1 MIKREICKWLS
12 MVCALVLILAGFGE
26 APVAKAAPPLVQND
40 FVISTFHGVPG
51 IPNSDYYKILD
62 NTKKAN
68 LTHFETTFTSPA
80 GSVAALNIAESL
92 GLKVIVQDYSRFG
105 GFQNYPNQI
114 ANTTPQSAQE
124 AVELFDSPALDG
136 FYIWD
141 EPFME
146 QIPQV
151 KQDLDL
157 MTSLAPDKIML
168 VTTLQSYSPTY
179 TWQNGQFKTYIDHY
193 MSEVQPPL
201 LVFDYYV
208 FEADIKK
215 GISLDQSEMW
225 KDMGYIRKKAQEA
238 GIPFW
243 FYIQLI
249 GDIANGNAGDM
260 TVPRVA
266 VQDYVSLA
274 FGVKG
279 ISYFNTIDGIMDING
294 NPNHLY
300 NGVAALNKDILT
312 LGRTLLNANS
322 ERVYHTSAIAHAD
335 YLDTLS
341 GSPLVQSAPQG
352 LFIGEFDDPS
362 GVQFLLP
369 VNTDYDQAKSGTI
382 GLKNN
387 KSVYKVNK
395 STGAYELLSASTGE
409 IAFSMNAGEGELY
422 VLADQPLASS
432 NGGAPGKPTLSEDNG
447 HDTGLMDGD
456 YNVNMNLW
464 WGNNGTVYKLFE
476 NDRLIDTQMLADRSP
491 KAQSAVTAVT
501 NRTNGTYR
509 YVAELTNASGTTRS
523 DVLTVRVTDA
533 APAKP
538 VLSDNNW
545 DGDGDFNVS
554 MNMWWGTNGAAY
566 RLYENGILI
575 DTQTLV
581 DKTPQAQSA
590 VTAIQGRPAGVYE
603 YRAELVNDA
612 GAASSE
618 KLIVVVT
625 KP

>member
-1 MIKREICKWLS
+1 M
-12 MVCALVLILAGFGE
+12 LAPGFGK
-26 APVAKAAPPLVQND
+26 APVVEAAPPLVQSD

-51 IPNSDYYKILD
+51 IPNGDYFKILD

-80 GSVAALNIAESL
+80 GSVAALNIAETL

-124 AVELFDSPALDG
+124 ALDMFDSPALDG

-157 MTSLAPDKIML
+157 MASLAPDKIML
-168 VTTLQSYSPTY
+168 VTTLQSYSPSY
-179 TWQNGQFKTYIDHY
+179 TWQNGQFKAYIDHY
-193 MSEVQPPL
+193 MDEVQPPL

-208 FEADIKK
+208 FEADIKN
-215 GISLDQSEMW
+215 GIPLDQSEMW

-249 GDIANGNAGDM
+249 GDIANGVPGNM

-300 NGVAALNKDILT
+300 DGVAALNSDILT
-312 LGRTLLNANS
+312 LGRTLLNATS
-322 ERVYHTSAIAHAD
+322 ERVYHTSPISHAD
-335 YLDTLS
+335 YLDTLA

-352 LFIGEFDDPS
+352 LFVGEFDHPS

-369 VNTDYDQAKSGTI
+369 VNTDYDQAKSGI
-382 GLKNN
+382 IALKNN

-395 STGAYELLSASTGE
+395 STGAYELLSASTGQ

-422 VLADQPLASS
+422 VLADAPLASS
-432 NGGAPGKPTLSEDNG
+432 NSGAPDKPILSDDNG
-447 HDTGLMDGD
+447 HDTGLRDGN
-456 YNVNMNLW
+456 YNVKMNLW
-464 WGNNGTVYKLFE
+464 WGANGTAYRLYE
-476 NDRLIDTQMLADRSP
+476 NGVLIDTQTLADRSP
-491 KAQSAVTAVT
+491 NAQAAVTSVT
-501 NRTNGTYR
+501 NRANGTYN
-509 YVAELTNASGTTRS
+509 YVGELANASGTIRS
-523 DVLTVRVTDA
+523 DVLTVHVTDA

-538 VLSDNNW
+538 VLSSDNW
-545 DGDGDFNVS
+545 DGDGSFKVN
-554 MNMWWGTNGAAY
+554 MNLWWGTNGTAY
-566 RLYENGILI
+566 HLYENGILI
-575 DTQTLV
+575 DTQALSA
-581 DKTPQAQSA
+581 KTPQAQAA
-590 VTAIQGRPAGVYE
+590 VTAIHGKPTGVYE

-612 GAASSE
+612 GVASSE